1 MKLLFIFIIFSSNI
15 IAQNQSDFKNN
26 LEILDSS
33 ISYEDKNGYNSI
45 LVIGNISNNSD
56 KIYEN
61 IVVEIKFFNLEKIL
75 IDTFTNELYGN
86 IAPANDTVAFRLQGA
101 AAKSQTQ
108 YSSHT
113 IRILEA
119 EVKIPCK
126 SKTGF
131 RKFISN
137 WGGFIFV
144 VFFVFYMVFAVV
156 NYQKSLKEE
165 KQYKQEFMNIANHQ
179 TKQSETIIKLLESI
193 TKNKH

>member
-1 MKLLFIFIIFSSNI
+1 MKTLLFFILFSGNI
-15 IAQNQSDFKNN
+15 IAQIQTDFNN
-26 LEILDSS
+26 DLKILDSS
-33 ISYEDKNGYNSI
+33 LSFEDKNGYNSI
-45 LVIGNISNNSD
+45 LVIGNIRNNSD

-61 IVVEIKFFNLEKIL
+61 IVVEIKFFNLDKVL

-86 IAPANDTVAFRLQGA
+86 IAPANDTVAFRSQGA

-113 IRILEA
+113 LRILEA
-119 EVKIPCK
+119 DVKTPCK

-144 VFFVFYMVFAVV
+144 VFFVFYMVFAAV
-156 NYQKSLKEE
+156 NYQKSLKED
-165 KQYKQEFMNIANHQ
+165 KQYKQELMNIANQQ
-179 TKQSETIIKLLESI
+179 TKQSETVIKLLESI
-193 TKNKH
+193 NNKQ